1 MGRET
6 KVGLLVGVVFIGLFG
21 LILGGRAGSA
31 AQEHAPLP
39 VGESEG
45 HRTQAAAI
53 GRTIDPFGGDGR
65 LEMPGA
71 DTTPVSDVP
80 ETGDERL
87 PAPEAL
93 PFDEGG
99 PDAPA
104 EPADTGDLGLV
115 VFLPETVT
123 TPVGRRTEEDAGDE
137 VVVGPPAPEAPV
149 EPGPRPVHTVR
160 RGENLT
166 RIARRHYGQ
175 DGERLW
181 RRIWEANKDSL
192 PDPDRL
198 TEGQELVIPGL
209 PVQRPP
215 VAPVT
220 AVADAPGEAP
230 AEVPESERVTTV
242 TADDLARMLGNQSD
256 LTERQADPPA
266 TYTIRKGD
274 TFYRIATNLYGNGRL
289 ARLLVLKNKH
299 LVPDETKL
307 GIGQRIL
314 LLDGVEADLS
324 PESRIV
330 QR

>member
-39 VGESEG
+39 VGGSEG
-45 HRTQAAAI
+45 HRAVAEGI
-53 GRTIDPFGGDGR
+53 HRTRDPFGGDGR

-71 DTTPVSDVP
+71 VSTPVSDAP
-80 ETGDERL
+80 GTGDERL

-104 EPADTGDLGLV
+104 EPADTGDFGLV

-123 TPVGRRTEEDAGDE
+123 TPMDGRPEEDARDE
-137 VVVGPPAPEAPV
+137 VGEPPAPEAPV
-149 EPGPRPVHTVR
+149 EPGPRPVHKVR

-215 VAPVT
+215 VAPDT
-220 AVADAPGEAP
+220 AVAHAPGEAP
-230 AEVPESERVTTV
+230 AEAPESERVTTV

-256 LTERQADPPA
+256 LTERQVAPPA

-274 TFYRIATNLYGNGRL
+274 TFYRIATNLYGDGRM

-324 PESRIV
+324 PESRVV

>member
-324 PESRIV
+324 PESRVV

>member
-1 MGRET
+1 VGRET

-21 LILGGRAGSA
+21 LILGGRAGTA

-53 GRTIDPFGGDGR
+53 GRTIDPFGGDGS

-71 DTTPVSDVP
+71 DTTTVSDVP
-80 ETGDERL
+80 ETGDEPL
-87 PAPEAL
+87 IAPEAL
-93 PFDEGG
+93 PFDEGD

-104 EPADTGDLGLV
+104 EPADTGDIGLV

-123 TPVGRRTEEDAGDE
+123 TPMGGRSEEDGGDE
-137 VVVGPPAPEAPV
+137 VVEPPAPEAPV
-149 EPGPRPVHTVR
+149 EPAPRPVHTVH

-166 RIARRHYGQ
+166 RIARHHYGK

-192 PDPDRL
+192 PDPHRL
-198 TEGQELVIPGL
+198 AEGQELVIPRL
-209 PVQRPP
+209 PVQRRP

-220 AVADAPGEAP
+220 DVADAPDQAP
-230 AEVPESERVTTV
+230 AEVPESERVPTV
-242 TADDLARMLGNQSD
+242 TADDLAQMLGNESD
-256 LTERQADPPA
+256 LNEHQVDPPA

-324 PESRIV
+324 PESRVV